1 MIKMLVSK
9 LEPVLAMMETESA
22 HQNGEVK
29 NEMEVQPL
37 EHIKTENE
45 ESLPF
50 QPQQLEL
57 KQETVE
63 SSPQQV
69 RNESDRTLAKE
80 IESKKSIWK
89 FHL

>member
-1 MIKMLVSK
+1 
-9 LEPVLAMMETESA
+9 MMETESA

-29 NEMEVQPL
+29 NEMDVQPL

-50 QPQQLEL
+50 QPQQLDL

-63 SSPQQV
+63 SSPQHV
-69 RNESDRTLAKE
+69 SGIKY
-80 IESKKSIWK
+80 KKNGKRSAIDPARPK
-89 FHL
+89 IQRERLLL